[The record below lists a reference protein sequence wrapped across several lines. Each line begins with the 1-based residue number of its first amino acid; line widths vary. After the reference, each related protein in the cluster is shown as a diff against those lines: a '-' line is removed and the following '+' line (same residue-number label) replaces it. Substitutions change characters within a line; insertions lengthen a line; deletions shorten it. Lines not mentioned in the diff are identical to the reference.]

1 MPARRS
7 KEYESSRKG
16 LQIDSEARRVA
27 ARVRDACAAA
37 ARDAYESAK
46 MSGLCDEGAW
56 EAAVGAIQ
64 MVDVDSIL
72 DAKAE
77 EQSTREDADSS

>member
-1 MPARRS
+1 MPSRRS
-7 KEYESSRKG
+7 EECESSRKG
-16 LQIDSEARRVA
+16 RRIDSEACRVA
-27 ARVRDACAAA
+27 ARVRDVCAAA

-46 MSGLCDEGAW
+46 MRGLCDEGAW

-72 DAKAE
+72 DARAE